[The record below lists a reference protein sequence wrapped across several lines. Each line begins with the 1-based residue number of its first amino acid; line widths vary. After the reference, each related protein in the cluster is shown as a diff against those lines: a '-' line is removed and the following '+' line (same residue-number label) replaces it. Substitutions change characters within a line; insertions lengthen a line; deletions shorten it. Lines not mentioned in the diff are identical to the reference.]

1 MGSLA
6 VKKLFL
12 IFSSSVLAALLVGC
26 GGGQAANLQIQLTPS
41 APTLAVNSSVV
52 ITAQTT
58 PPISGASSS
67 LTWNVVGYSG
77 QCTES
82 ETYPETAPP
91 IPGCN
96 NGYIAYQ
103 IGTGAPITS
112 VYYYS
117 PSTTGT
123 YQINVTGQIIGGSGQ
138 VTNQGNITATVTVTN
153 VTPQ

>member
-1 MGSLA
+1 MRGPGLKRVA
-6 VKKLFL
+6 FT
-12 IFSSSVLAALLVGC
+12 FSSLFLAALLVGC

-58 PPISGASSS
+58 PPISGASST

-77 QCTES
+77 QCTEG

-103 IGTGAPITS
+103 LGTTPITS